1 MPEFKLPAI
10 GEGVVEGEIVRWLK
24 QPGDRVAANE
34 GIVEVM
40 TDKATVEIP
49 APYPAVVE
57 RIVVA
62 EGSVAEVG
70 QVIAILGEAAAMPA
84 SPAATAPIVA
94 PEGSIV
100 APDPPAGISAAGVSV
115 GVPVS
120 PSIVATSASTVAPRD
135 AATGKVLATPAA
147 RALAR
152 EHGIDLETVPGREGR
167 ITKSEVLQAATS
179 PRPEA
184 VAGTFFMPTPGA
196 APTPAPIA
204 APTTIAAPAPIA
216 APTPIVAPAP
226 IAAPAPTPTAARTSP
241 APAPAFPVVRRSF
254 GEPAPDELIPFRG
267 MRRRIAEGMTKSFF
281 TAVHY
286 TYVEQV
292 DVSALVKVREQAR
305 RAAEEQGVK
314 LSYLPFIVKAVIL
327 ALKKY
332 PIVNA
337 VLDEA
342 AGNIVLKKRYNIGV
356 ATATDQGLMVP
367 VVHDADRL
375 TLLDI
380 GREIQRV
387 SDLAKAFKASREE
400 LTGSTFTIT
409 SLGAIGGVLATP
421 ILNYPEVGILGVH
434 AIRKVPVVDEHDQI
448 VVGHLMNLSVSL
460 DHRVVDGFEGASFL
474 QEVRRFLEDPTLL
487 LLAGI

>member
-49 APYPAVVE
+49 APFAAVVE

-62 EGSVAEVG
+62 EGAVAEVG
-70 QVIAILGEAAAMPA
+70 QVIAILGDAPALPAAPPAAAPSPVPA
-84 SPAATAPIVA
+84 VA
-94 PEGSIV
+94 PAGSV
-100 APDPPAGISAAGVSV
+100 AAPAPAAGVSAAGASA

-120 PSIVATSASTVAPRD
+120 SAIVATAASAAAPRD
-135 AATGKVLATPAA
+135 AVTGKVLATPAA

-167 ITKSEVLQAATS
+167 ITKSEVLQAATT
-179 PRPEA
+179 PRATA
-184 VAGTFFMPTPGA
+184 VAGSFEMPTPRSEPVNEEGPGSP
-196 APTPAPIA
+196 PTPTPSPGGPTAPGLHASIV
-204 APTTIAAPAPIA
+204 PKAAPAPAPVA
-216 APTPIVAPAP
+216 AP
-226 IAAPAPTPTAARTSP
+226 
-241 APAPAFPVVRRSF
+241 RRNL
-254 GEPAPDELIPFRG
+254 GEPAADELIPFRG

-305 RAAEEQGVK
+305 RAAEQEGVK

-342 AGNIVLKKRYNIGV
+342 AGHVVLKKRYNIGI

-375 TLLDI
+375 SLLDI

-434 AIRKVPVVDEHDQI
+434 AIRKVPVVNERDEI

-474 QEVRRFLEDPTLL
+474 QEVRRYLEDPTLL

>member
-49 APYPAVVE
+49 APFAAVVE

-62 EGSVAEVG
+62 EGAVAEVG
-70 QVIAILGEAAAMPA
+70 QVIAILGDAPALPA
-84 SPAATAPIVA
+84 SPPVPTVA
-94 PEGSIV
+94 PAGSIV
-100 APDPPAGISAAGVSV
+100 APSPAAGVSAA
-115 GVPVS
+115 GASAGAPVS
-120 PSIVATSASTVAPRD
+120 PSIVATSAAAVAVAPRD
-135 AATGKVLATPAA
+135 AVTGKVLATPAA

-167 ITKSEVLQAATS
+167 ITKSEVMNATA
-179 PRPEA
+179 PRSTA
-184 VAGTFFMPTPGA
+184 VAGSFEMPTPRKE
-196 APTPAPIA
+196 PADEGDGGTLPIA
-204 APTTIAAPAPIA
+204 IPDPSPVKPATPVLDSPIAKSAAAPAPA
-216 APTPIVAPAP
+216 
-226 IAAPAPTPTAARTSP
+226 
-241 APAPAFPVVRRSF
+241 VRRNL
-254 GEPAPDELIPFRG
+254 GEPAADELIPFRG

-292 DVSALVKVREQAR
+292 DVSALVAVREQAR

-337 VLDEA
+337 VLDEV
-342 AGNIVLKKRYNIGV
+342 AGHVVLKKRYNIGI

-375 TLLDI
+375 SLLDI

-434 AIRKVPVVDEHDQI
+434 AIRKVPVVNERDEI

-474 QEVRRFLEDPTLL
+474 QEVRRYLEDPTLL

>member
-34 GIVEVM
+34 GLVEVM

-49 APYPAVVE
+49 SPQAAVLE

-62 EGSVAEVG
+62 EGDVAEVG
-70 QVIAILGEAAAMPA
+70 EVIAVFSSVGGASPSAPQAASSADAVPAAVSTPAPAVSVPTAAFASAPAVAPAAAP
-84 SPAATAPIVA
+84 SPAV
-94 PEGSIV
+94 
-100 APDPPAGISAAGVSV
+100 PPTTG
-115 GVPVS
+115 
-120 PSIVATSASTVAPRD
+120 VAPRD

-152 EHGIDLETVPGREGR
+152 EHGIDLDAVPGREGR
-167 ITKSEVLQAATS
+167 ITKSEVLQAAAS
-179 PRPEA
+179 PKPVPSQTPTMVVTPPSIAARPTVDVPTTAPEA
-184 VAGTFFMPTPGA
+184 RAPAAEMA
-196 APTPAPIA
+196 APFDAAGVDPGGAP
-204 APTTIAAPAPIA
+204 P
-216 APTPIVAPAP
+216 
-226 IAAPAPTPTAARTSP
+226 RK
-241 APAPAFPVVRRSF
+241 RF
-254 GEPAPDELIPFRG
+254 GEAPSDELIPFRG

-281 TAVHY
+281 SAVHY

-292 DVSALVKVREQAR
+292 DVSALVQVREQAR
-305 RAAEEQGVK
+305 KAAEQEGVK

-337 VLDEA
+337 MLDQEA
-342 AGNIVLKKRYNIGV
+342 GHIVVKKRYNIGI
-356 ATATDQGLMVP
+356 ATTTDQGLMVP

-375 TLLDI
+375 SLLDI

-387 SDLAKAFKASREE
+387 SDAARAFKATREE

-434 AIRKVPVVDEHDQI
+434 AIRKTPVVNEHDEI

-474 QEVRRFLEDPTLL
+474 QEVRRYLEDPTLL